1 MNPSDLKT
9 LMAALP
15 QPLPEIQE
23 VGYCPERRQTFI
35 ALKAPLLRLVLVT
48 GLKSALKQSK
58 TPTKQ
63 VVRYLRIDEVG
74 GSPDIYFTQ
83 YNEAAKHEFYLPTYP
98 EMAIPHFSASAT
110 TTSCSTNYNN
120 NNSGGGGGGGGDLT
134 DEQVALLTQWAHQA
148 NN

>member
-15 QPLPEIQE
+15 QPMPEIQE
-23 VGYCPERRQTFI
+23 VGYCAERRQTFI
-35 ALKAPLLRLVLVT
+35 ALKAPTLRLVLVVS

-58 TPTKQ
+58 TPTNK

-83 YNEAAKHEFYLPTYP
+83 YNEAAKHEFYLPTHP
-98 EMAIPHFSASAT
+98 EMAIPHFSAS
-110 TTSCSTNYNN
+110 TTSTSP
-120 NNSGGGGGGGGDLT
+120 SWDDDKVGRSSDPVLT

-148 NN
+148 KK